1 FYGRRGT
8 VLAPTTQNAWLP
20 YNHFVGAALARR
32 DAPNIGELSINSLP
46 LQGTD
51 FLRFVAWFSF

>member
-1 FYGRRGT
+1 MSGT
-8 VLAPTTQNAWLP
+8 RDQSGLEIHLPFWYVHTGKLAG
-20 YNHFVGAALARR
+20 H
-32 DAPNIGELSINSLP
+32 DAPNAGELSINSLP